1 MFKLCSF
8 VIHELGSFFQS
19 KTSGCLR
26 EKSRCIQNIVPCYD
40 HIDQKLLKLI
50 SSMFSI
56 SFINLPTSHSFY
68 QIENFA
74 AVARNY
80 VCDIP
85 LSYHV
90 LHMEKNTCSKK
101 KSTHCTIS
109 RSSGQSDLAMTFQ
122 RSLII
127 WPMTEEFSFLFPSG
141 VFLLTV

>member
-1 MFKLCSF
+1 MFICNSWT
-8 VIHELGSFFQS
+8 GSFFPKQN
-19 KTSGCLR
+19 KWLFAW
-26 EKSRCIQNIVPCYD
+26 KSRCIQNIVPCYD

-90 LHMEKNTCSKK
+90 LHMEKKYMFKEKEYPLYHIQVLRAIRFSNDFSK
-101 KSTHCTIS
+101 SY
-109 RSSGQSDLAMTFQ
+109 Q